1 MGKEIERKFLVKGEF
16 KSFSVKN
23 INITQ
28 AYLSVDPDRTVRLR
42 ITDNEAFL
50 TIKTSSG
57 RTGITRNEW
66 EIKISLPIAHELIE
80 VCLPGR
86 ILKTR
91 YIVPYGEHDFEV
103 DVFHGRHEGL
113 VVAEIEL
120 PDEGE
125 EFSRPLWLGEEVT
138 GKPEYYNAN
147 LIEK

>member
-16 KSFSVKN
+16 KSFSVKD

-42 ITDNEAFL
+42 ITENEAYL

-57 RTGITRNEW
+57 TAGLTRNEW
-66 EIKISLPIAHELIE
+66 EIQIPLSTAHELVEI
-80 VCLPGR
+80 CLHNK

-91 YIVPYGEHDFEV
+91 YIIPYGEHNFEV

-113 VVAEIEL
+113 IIAEIEL
-120 PDEGE
+120 KDELE
-125 EFSRPLWLGEEVT
+125 EFSRPDWLGEEVT
-138 GKPEYYNAN
+138 GKPEYYNSN
-147 LIEK
+147 LI